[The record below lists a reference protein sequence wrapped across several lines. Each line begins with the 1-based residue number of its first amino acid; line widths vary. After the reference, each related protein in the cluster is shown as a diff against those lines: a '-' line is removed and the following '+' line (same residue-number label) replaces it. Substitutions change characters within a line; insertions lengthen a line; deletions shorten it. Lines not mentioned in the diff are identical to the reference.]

1 MIRLWLE
8 RGPAALLAR
17 GRKGVYLGK
26 RAIWP
31 HSLRRPPSCLP
42 SFLCPFLLTQGST
55 PALSKWNGLRCDRY
69 RDFNH
74 LTMVVN
80 GPVDGRR
87 LAPIDPFCARFHTLA
102 LRPSAAPMASAE
114 GGPTRRERSTRGFR
128 SVHTSLHT
136 HERRFCSAVHVCPSA
151 CTNAIHIICMVHC
164 TWCYC

>member
-1 MIRLWLE
+1 MVRLWLE
-8 RGPAALLAR
+8 RGPAALLTR
-17 GRKGVYLGK
+17 GRTCVYLGK
-26 RAIWP
+26 RPIWT
-31 HSLRRPPSCLP
+31 HSLRRPSSCLL
-42 SFLCPFLLTQGST
+42 SLLCAFLLTQGST
-55 PALSKWNGLRCDRY
+55 PALSRWIGLWRDRDRY
-69 RDFNH
+69 LFY

-114 GGPTRRERSTRGFR
+114 GGPTRRERSTSGFR

-164 TWCYC
+164 T

>member
-1 MIRLWLE
+1 MVRLWLE

-17 GRKGVYLGK
+17 GRTCVYLGK

-55 PALSKWNGLRCDRY
+55 PALSKWIGLRCDRD
-69 RDFNH
+69 RDFFH

-114 GGPTRRERSTRGFR
+114 GGPTRRERSTSGFR

-164 TWCYC
+164 T

>member
-17 GRKGVYLGK
+17 GRKGVYIGS
-26 RAIWP
+26 RAIWL

-42 SFLCPFLLTQGST
+42 SFLCALLLTQGPTSA
-55 PALSKWNGLRCDRY
+55 PYRWIGRLRDRD
-69 RDFNH
+69 RHFFH
-74 LTMVVN
+74 LRMVGIGV
-80 GPVDGRR
+80 VDGRR
-87 LAPIDPFCARFHTLA
+87 LGPIDPFCARFHTLA

-151 CTNAIHIICMVHC
+151 CTNAIHIIYIIHC
-164 TWCYC
+164 T